1 MLLKLLR
8 LARRRFRSDDD
19 YRAMQAYLAEA
30 TVADI
35 EARGVSLNRAGVLE
49 IGAGRGGY
57 SATLNRVAASFI
69 ASDFENNKYFE
80 KSGIPFEI
88 VDVSERFPFG
98 SNTFDLIYCSSV
110 IEHVAEPGN
119 MLSESF
125 RVLRPGGVLHVSF
138 PPFYSLT
145 MVGGHQFK
153 PFHFLGE
160 KLAVRLTNLVRKTDI
175 AEYSNAFG
183 NFGLYPLTIG
193 GVMKK
198 LRSHGFEIE
207 AVYTRMS
214 PLNTAQLPGIVAD
227 LLTWHVCYF
236 ARKPTK

>member
-1 MLLKLLR
+1 MLLRLLR

-35 EARGVSLNRAGVLE
+35 EARGVSFKTARVLE
-49 IGAGRGGY
+49 LGAGRGGY
-57 SATLNRVAASFI
+57 SATLNQAAASFI
-69 ASDFENNKYFE
+69 ASDFEKNEYFE
-80 KSGIPFEI
+80 KSDIPFEI
-88 VDVSERFPFG
+88 VDVSEPFPFG
-98 SNTFDLIYCSSV
+98 SDTFDLIYCSSV
-110 IEHVAEPGN
+110 IEHVADPSN

-125 RVLRPGGVLHVSF
+125 RVLRPGGVLYISF

-153 PFHFLGE
+153 PFHFLGA

-175 AEYSNAFG
+175 ADYGNAFG

-193 GVMKK
+193 GVKKK

-207 AVYTRMS
+207 NLYTRMS
-214 PLNTAQLPGIVAD
+214 PVNTAQLPGIVAD
-227 LLTWHVCYF
+227 LLTWHVCYL
-236 ARKPTK
+236 ARKPTG